1 MSVSVAGMSAFVGAG
16 STDEALIRE
25 CLDEAVDMLRAY
37 VRHLRQFATVDGV
50 LVVSGAV
57 DAVWSEAELEWTW
70 SDTRVLL
77 VTDRAGLVPVTVL
90 DRATR
95 EVCSDLFARRNA
107 PNGIVNQQFAG
118 PDGPVSAPARLH
130 RDPLVPAYPLLS
142 RWAVPL

>member
-1 MSVSVAGMSAFVGAG
+1 MSVSVAGMSSFVGAG

-25 CLDEAVDMLRAY
+25 CLDEAVELLRAHL
-37 VRHLRQFATVDGV
+37 RHLRQITDGAV
-50 LVVSGAV
+50 TGAV
-57 DAVWSEAELEWTW
+57 DAAWDNTASAWTW
-70 SDTRVLL
+70 TDTRALE
-77 VTDRAGLVPVTVL
+77 VTDRTGPVPAPVL

-107 PNGIVNQQFAG
+107 PNGIVNTQFAG

-142 RWAVPL
+142 RWAVPF